1 MNRVVP
7 CLGAIASPDA
17 PPHAA
22 PLYEWPHTSEAS
34 PLPVRCAELGGGGA
48 AAHQRLPFAGQR
60 AVGAAYFVLRDAPA
74 VEVSARGAAGD
85 GVGAHRLDECI
96 AQRPARA
103 RLGNARCGRA
113 LVALYL
119 ALAPLQVAAAHGTI
133 CQGVGAGAG

>member
-1 MNRVVP
+1 MLCP
-7 CLGAIASPDA
+7 AL
-17 PPHAA
+17 A
-22 PLYEWPHTSEAS
+22 PLPHPMPHLMLHLCHERPHTSEAS

-96 AQRPARA
+96 AERPPRA
-103 RLGNARCGRA
+103 RLGHGWRGGA

-119 ALAPLQVAAAHGTI
+119 ALAPLQVAAADGTI